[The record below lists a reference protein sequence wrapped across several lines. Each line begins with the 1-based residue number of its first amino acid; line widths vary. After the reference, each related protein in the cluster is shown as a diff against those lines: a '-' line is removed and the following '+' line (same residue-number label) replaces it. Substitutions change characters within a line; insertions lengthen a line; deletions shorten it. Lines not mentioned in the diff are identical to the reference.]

1 MGQMLR
7 ANGQILPAA
16 IIWLSRAF
24 TRVCQP
30 GPLQRRYS
38 TVVASRRIFTSTFG
52 ASIFGRP
59 RRDGFIP
66 TMNIVSKG
74 GLSLAG
80 SNSISIGLMY
90 THKAYIAYV
99 IQASICCRSRA
110 FRPSFCAQGKFL
122 GKELPPAKWLWGSNE
137 VDLGLVRPDRL
148 FSYKAVIR

>member
-30 GPLQRRYS
+30 GPLPRRYS
-38 TVVASRRIFTSTFG
+38 TVVASRRIFTS
-52 ASIFGRP
+52 IFGRP
-59 RRDGFIP
+59 RRDCFIP

-80 SNSISIGLMY
+80 SNSISIYLMY
-90 THKAYIAYV
+90 THKVYIAYV
-99 IQASICCRSRA
+99 IWASICCRSRA